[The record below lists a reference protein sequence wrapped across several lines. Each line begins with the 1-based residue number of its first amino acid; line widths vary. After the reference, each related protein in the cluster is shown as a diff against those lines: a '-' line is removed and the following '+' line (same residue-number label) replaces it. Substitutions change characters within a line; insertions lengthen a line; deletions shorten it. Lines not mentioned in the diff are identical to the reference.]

1 MIQLFIH
8 ASNFSYE
15 VKEKAVES
23 AEEEYLPSLKKENVL
38 VVFTTVEK
46 GDDKEIVKKAIDN
59 IKDIFSKVKASC
71 VVIYPYAHL
80 SNNLSSPDVAIS
92 SLKEIEK
99 ELKGSGIETYRAPFG
114 WYKAFSISCYGHPL
128 SELSR
133 RITKS
138 EEFSKSEELEICN
151 KFGFP
156 SSPKA
161 TFMKI
166 ATIEYLKRE
175 LSPSSVIISNE
186 EIKEKREGTMIIKYL
201 KPSGRILPCINED
214 PKIEVTFLGEKQLDF
229 PKEYKD
235 SKNTLKIWEVKEEEG
250 KTTTI
255 WIGNLIYY
263 ILLQAKAMSTPYLP
277 LWISPI
283 QVRLLPVKKEFLQKA
298 EEFANQL
305 LSKGIRV
312 EIDNKDDSLGNKIR
326 RSGMDWIPYVA
337 IVGEREIKTSTLT
350 VRIRKNDEQKSL
362 TIDELYSMIKD
373 EDPIMLKQNTPVKMF
388 D

>member
-15 VKEKAVES
+15 VKEKAVEK
-23 AEEEYLPSLKKENVL
+23 AEEDYLPSLKKENAL

-46 GDDKEIVKKAIDN
+46 GDDEEIIRKAVDN
-59 IKDIFSKVKASC
+59 IKDVFSKVKASC
-71 VVIYPYAHL
+71 VIIYPYAHL

-99 ELKGSGIETYRAPFG
+99 ELKDSGIETYRAPFG

-138 EEFSKSEELEICN
+138 EEFSKSEELEICS

-166 ATIEYLKRE
+166 ATLEYLKKV
-175 LSPSSVIISNE
+175 LSPSSIIISNDE
-186 EIKEKREGTMIIKYL
+186 LKEKEGTMIIRYL

-214 PKIEVTFLGEKQLDF
+214 PKIEVIYFGEKQLDF
-229 PKEYKD
+229 PKEFKD
-235 SKNTLKIWEVKEEEG
+235 SKNSLKIWESKDG
-250 KTTTI
+250 KTTI
-255 WIGNLIYY
+255 WVGNLIYY
-263 ILLQAKAMSTPYLP
+263 ILLQAKSMSTPYLP

-283 QVRLLPVKKEFLQKA
+283 HVRLLPVKKDFLEKT

-305 LSKGIRV
+305 LSKGVRV
-312 EIDNKDDSLGNKIR
+312 EIDNKDDGLGNKIR
-326 RSGMDWIPYVA
+326 RSGIDWIPYVA

-350 VRIRKNDEQKSL
+350 VRIRKKDEQKSL
-362 TIDELYSMIKD
+362 TIDELYALIKD
-373 EDPIMLKQNTPVKMF
+373 EDPLMLKQTTPVKIF

>member
-15 VKEKAVES
+15 VKEKAVEK
-23 AEEEYLPSLKKENVL
+23 AEEDYLPSLKKENAL

-46 GDDKEIVKKAIDN
+46 GDDEEIIRKAVEN

-71 VVIYPYAHL
+71 VIIYPYAHL

-99 ELKGSGIETYRAPFG
+99 ELKDSGIETYRAPFG

-166 ATIEYLKRE
+166 ATLEYLKKE
-175 LSPSSVIISNE
+175 LSPSSIIISNDE
-186 EIKEKREGTMIIKYL
+186 LKEKEGTMIIRYL

-214 PKIEVTFLGEKQLDF
+214 PKIEVIYFGEKQLDF
-229 PKEYKD
+229 PKEFKD
-235 SKNTLKIWEVKEEEG
+235 SKNSLKIWESKDG
-250 KTTTI
+250 KTTI
-255 WIGNLIYY
+255 WVGNLIYY
-263 ILLQAKAMSTPYLP
+263 ILLQAKSMSTPYLP

-283 QVRLLPVKKEFLQKA
+283 HVRLLPVKKDFLEKT

-305 LSKGIRV
+305 LSKGVRV
-312 EIDNKDDSLGNKIR
+312 EIDNKDDGLGNKIR

-350 VRIRKNDEQKSL
+350 VRIRKKDEQKSL
-362 TIDELYSMIKD
+362 TVDELYALIKD
-373 EDPIMLKQNTPVKMF
+373 EDPLMLRQNTPVKMF

>member
-15 VKEKAVES
+15 VKEKAVEK
-23 AEEEYLPSLKKENVL
+23 AEEDYLPSLKKENAL

-46 GDDKEIVKKAIDN
+46 GDDEEIIRKAVEN

-71 VVIYPYAHL
+71 VIIYPYAHL
-80 SNNLSSPDVAIS
+80 SNNLSSPDIAIS

-99 ELKGSGIETYRAPFG
+99 ELKESGIETYRAPFG
-114 WYKAFSISCYGHPL
+114 WYKAFGISCYGHPL

-166 ATIEYLKRE
+166 ATLEYLKKE
-175 LSPSSVIISNE
+175 LSPSSIIISNDE
-186 EIKEKREGTMIIKYL
+186 LKEKEGTMIIRYL

-214 PKIEVTFLGEKQLDF
+214 PKIEVIYFGEKQLDF

-235 SKNTLKIWEVKEEEG
+235 SKNSLKIWESKDG
-250 KTTTI
+250 KTTI
-255 WIGNLIYY
+255 WVGNLIYY
-263 ILLQAKAMSTPYLP
+263 ILLQAKSMSTPYLP

-283 QVRLLPVKKEFLQKA
+283 HVRLLPVKKDFLEKT

-305 LSKGIRV
+305 LSKGVRV
-312 EIDNKDDSLGNKIR
+312 EIDNKDDGLGNKIR

-350 VRIRKNDEQKSL
+350 VRIRKKDEQKSL
-362 TIDELYSMIKD
+362 TIDELYALIKD
-373 EDPIMLKQNTPVKMF
+373 EDHLMLRQNTPVKMF

>member
-15 VKEKAVES
+15 VKEKAVEK
-23 AEEEYLPSLKKENVL
+23 AEEDYLPSLKKENAL

-46 GDDKEIVKKAIDN
+46 GDDEEIIRKAVEN

-71 VVIYPYAHL
+71 VIIYPYAHL

-99 ELKGSGIETYRAPFG
+99 ELKDSGIETYRAPFG

-166 ATIEYLKRE
+166 ATLEYLKKE
-175 LSPSSVIISNE
+175 LSPSSIIISNDE
-186 EIKEKREGTMIIKYL
+186 LKEKEGTMIIRYL

-214 PKIEVTFLGEKQLDF
+214 PKIEVIYFGEKQLDF
-229 PKEYKD
+229 PKEFKD
-235 SKNTLKIWEVKEEEG
+235 SKNSLKIWESKDG
-250 KTTTI
+250 KTTI
-255 WIGNLIYY
+255 WVGNLIYY
-263 ILLQAKAMSTPYLP
+263 ILLQAKSMSTPYLP

-283 QVRLLPVKKEFLQKA
+283 HVRLLPVKKDFLEKT

-305 LSKGIRV
+305 LSKGVRV
-312 EIDNKDDSLGNKIR
+312 EIDNKDDGLGNKIR

-350 VRIRKNDEQKSL
+350 VRIRKKDEQKSL
-362 TIDELYSMIKD
+362 TIDELYTIIKD
-373 EDPIMLKQNTPVKMF
+373 EDPLMLRQNTPVKMF

>member
-15 VKEKAVES
+15 VKEKAIEK
-23 AEEEYLPSLKKENVL
+23 AEEDYLPSLKKENAL

-46 GDDKEIVKKAIDN
+46 GDDEEIIRKAVDN
-59 IKDIFSKVKASC
+59 IKDVFSKVKASC
-71 VVIYPYAHL
+71 VIIYPYAHL

-99 ELKGSGIETYRAPFG
+99 ELKDSGIETYRAPFG

-138 EEFSKSEELEICN
+138 EEFSKSEELEICS

-166 ATIEYLKRE
+166 ATLEYLKKV
-175 LSPSSVIISNE
+175 LSPSSIIISNDE
-186 EIKEKREGTMIIKYL
+186 LKEKEGTMIIRYL

-214 PKIEVTFLGEKQLDF
+214 PKIEVIYFGEKQLDF
-229 PKEYKD
+229 PKEFKD
-235 SKNTLKIWEVKEEEG
+235 SKNSLKIWESKDG
-250 KTTTI
+250 KTTI
-255 WIGNLIYY
+255 WVGNLIYY
-263 ILLQAKAMSTPYLP
+263 ILLQAKSMSTPYLP

-283 QVRLLPVKKEFLQKA
+283 HVRLLPVKKDFLEKT

-305 LSKGIRV
+305 LSKGVRV
-312 EIDNKDDSLGNKIR
+312 EIDNKDDGLGNKIR
-326 RSGMDWIPYVA
+326 RSGIDWIPYVA

-350 VRIRKNDEQKSL
+350 VRIRKKDEQKSL
-362 TIDELYSMIKD
+362 TIDELYALIKD
-373 EDPIMLKQNTPVKMF
+373 EDPLMLKQTTPVKIF

>member
-1 MIQLFIH
+1 MMQLFIH

-15 VKEKAVES
+15 VKEKAVGK
-23 AEEEYLPSLKKENVL
+23 AEEDYLPSLKKENAL

-46 GDDKEIVKKAIDN
+46 GDDEEIIRKAVEN

-71 VVIYPYAHL
+71 VIIYPYAHL

-99 ELKGSGIETYRAPFG
+99 ELKDSGIETYRAPFG

-166 ATIEYLKRE
+166 ATLEYLKKE
-175 LSPSSVIISNE
+175 LSPSSIIISNDE
-186 EIKEKREGTMIIKYL
+186 LKEKEGTMIIRYL
-201 KPSGRILPCINED
+201 KASGRILPCINED
-214 PKIEVTFLGEKQLDF
+214 PKIEVIYFGEKQLDF
-229 PKEYKD
+229 PKEFKD
-235 SKNTLKIWEVKEEEG
+235 SKNSLKIWESKDG
-250 KTTTI
+250 KTTI
-255 WIGNLIYY
+255 WVGNLIYY
-263 ILLQAKAMSTPYLP
+263 ILLQAKSMSTPYLP

-283 QVRLLPVKKEFLQKA
+283 HVRLLPVKKDFLEKT

-305 LSKGIRV
+305 LSKGVRV
-312 EIDNKDDSLGNKIR
+312 EIDNKDDGLGNKIR

-350 VRIRKNDEQKSL
+350 VRIRKKDEQKSL
-362 TIDELYSMIKD
+362 TVDELYALIKD
-373 EDPIMLKQNTPVKMF
+373 EDPLMLRQNTPVKMF

>member
-15 VKEKAVES
+15 VKEKAVEK
-23 AEEEYLPSLKKENVL
+23 AEEDYLPSLKKENAL

-46 GDDKEIVKKAIDN
+46 GDDEEIIRKAVEN

-71 VVIYPYAHL
+71 VIIYPYAHL

-99 ELKGSGIETYRAPFG
+99 ELKDSGIETYRAPFG

-133 RITKS
+133 RIMKS

-166 ATIEYLKRE
+166 ATLEYLKKE
-175 LSPSSVIISNE
+175 LSPSSIIISNDE
-186 EIKEKREGTMIIKYL
+186 LKEKEGTMIIRYL

-214 PKIEVTFLGEKQLDF
+214 PKIEVIYFGEKQLDF
-229 PKEYKD
+229 PKEFKD
-235 SKNTLKIWEVKEEEG
+235 SKNSLKIWESKDG
-250 KTTTI
+250 KTTI
-255 WIGNLIYY
+255 WVGNLIYY
-263 ILLQAKAMSTPYLP
+263 ILLQAKSMSTPYLP

-283 QVRLLPVKKEFLQKA
+283 HVRLLPVKKDFLEKT

-305 LSKGIRV
+305 LSKGVRV
-312 EIDNKDDSLGNKIR
+312 EIDNKDDGLGNKIR

-337 IVGEREIKTSTLT
+337 MVGEREIKTSTLT
-350 VRIRKNDEQKSL
+350 VRIRKKDEQKSL
-362 TIDELYSMIKD
+362 TVDELYALIKS
-373 EDPIMLKQNTPVKMF
+373 EDPLMLRQNTPVKMF

>member
-15 VKEKAVES
+15 VKEKAVEK
-23 AEEEYLPSLKKENVL
+23 AEEDYLPSLKKENAL

-46 GDDKEIVKKAIDN
+46 GDDEEIIRKAVDN
-59 IKDIFSKVKASC
+59 IKDVFSKVKASC
-71 VVIYPYAHL
+71 VIIYPYAHL

-99 ELKGSGIETYRAPFG
+99 ELKDSGIETYRAPFG

-138 EEFSKSEELEICN
+138 EEFSKSEELEICS

-166 ATIEYLKRE
+166 ATLEYLKKV
-175 LSPSSVIISNE
+175 LSPSSIIISNDE
-186 EIKEKREGTMIIKYL
+186 LKEKEGTMIIRYL

-214 PKIEVTFLGEKQLDF
+214 PKIEVIYFGEKQLDF
-229 PKEYKD
+229 PKEFKD
-235 SKNTLKIWEVKEEEG
+235 SKNSLKIWDSKDG
-250 KTTTI
+250 KTTI
-255 WIGNLIYY
+255 WVGNLIYY
-263 ILLQAKAMSTPYLP
+263 ILLQAKSMSTPYLP

-283 QVRLLPVKKEFLQKA
+283 HVRLLPVKKDFLEKT

-305 LSKGIRV
+305 LSKGVRV
-312 EIDNKDDSLGNKIR
+312 EIDNKDDGLGNKIR
-326 RSGMDWIPYVA
+326 RSGIDWIPYVA

-350 VRIRKNDEQKSL
+350 VRIRKKDEQKSL
-362 TIDELYSMIKD
+362 TIDELYALIKD
-373 EDPIMLKQNTPVKMF
+373 EDPLMLKQNTPVKIF

>member
-15 VKEKAVES
+15 VKEKAVEK
-23 AEEEYLPSLKKENVL
+23 AEEDYLPSLKKENAL

-46 GDDKEIVKKAIDN
+46 GDDEEIIRKAVEN

-71 VVIYPYAHL
+71 VIIYPYAHL

-99 ELKGSGIETYRAPFG
+99 ELKDSGIETYRAPFG

-133 RITKS
+133 RIMKS

-161 TFMKI
+161 TFIKI
-166 ATIEYLKRE
+166 ATLEYLKKE
-175 LSPSSVIISNE
+175 LSPSSIIISNDE
-186 EIKEKREGTMIIKYL
+186 LKEKEGTMIIRYL

-214 PKIEVTFLGEKQLDF
+214 PKIEVIYFGEKQLDF
-229 PKEYKD
+229 PKEFKD
-235 SKNTLKIWEVKEEEG
+235 SKNSLKIWESKDG
-250 KTTTI
+250 KTTI
-255 WIGNLIYY
+255 WVGNLIYY
-263 ILLQAKAMSTPYLP
+263 ILLQAKSMSTPYLP

-283 QVRLLPVKKEFLQKA
+283 HVRLLPVKKDFLEKT

-305 LSKGIRV
+305 LSKGVRV
-312 EIDNKDDSLGNKIR
+312 EIDNKDDGLGNKIR

-337 IVGEREIKTSTLT
+337 MVGEREIKTSTLT
-350 VRIRKNDEQKSL
+350 VRIRKKDEQKSL
-362 TIDELYSMIKD
+362 TVDELYALIKS
-373 EDPIMLKQNTPVKMF
+373 EDPLMLRQNTPVKMF

>member
-15 VKEKAVES
+15 VKEKAVEK
-23 AEEEYLPSLKKENVL
+23 AEEDYLPSLKKENAL

-46 GDDKEIVKKAIDN
+46 GDDEEIIRKAVEN

-71 VVIYPYAHL
+71 VIIYPYAHL

-99 ELKGSGIETYRAPFG
+99 ELKDSGIETYRAPFG

-166 ATIEYLKRE
+166 ATLEYLKKE
-175 LSPSSVIISNE
+175 LSPSSIIISNDE
-186 EIKEKREGTMIIKYL
+186 LKEKEGTMIIRYL

-214 PKIEVTFLGEKQLDF
+214 PKIEVIYFGKKQLDF
-229 PKEYKD
+229 PKEFKD
-235 SKNTLKIWEVKEEEG
+235 SKNSLKIWESKDG
-250 KTTTI
+250 KTTI
-255 WIGNLIYY
+255 WVGNLIYY
-263 ILLQAKAMSTPYLP
+263 ILLQAKSMSTPYLP

-283 QVRLLPVKKEFLQKA
+283 HVRLLPVKKDFLEKT

-305 LSKGIRV
+305 LSKGVRV
-312 EIDNKDDSLGNKIR
+312 EIDNKDDGLGNKIR

-337 IVGEREIKTSTLT
+337 IIGEREIKTSTLT
-350 VRIRKNDEQKSL
+350 VRIRKKDEQKSL
-362 TIDELYSMIKD
+362 TVDELYALIKD
-373 EDPIMLKQNTPVKMF
+373 EDPLMLRQNTPVKMF

>member
-15 VKEKAVES
+15 VKEKAVEK
-23 AEEEYLPSLKKENVL
+23 AEEDYLPSLKKENAL

-46 GDDKEIVKKAIDN
+46 GDDEEIIRKAVEN

-71 VVIYPYAHL
+71 VIIYPYAHL

-99 ELKGSGIETYRAPFG
+99 ELKDSGIETYRAPFG

-166 ATIEYLKRE
+166 ATLEYLKKE
-175 LSPSSVIISNE
+175 LSPSSIIISNDE
-186 EIKEKREGTMIIKYL
+186 LKEKEGTMIIRYL

-214 PKIEVTFLGEKQLDF
+214 PKIEVIYFGEKQLDF
-229 PKEYKD
+229 PKEFKD
-235 SKNTLKIWEVKEEEG
+235 SKNSLKIWESKDG
-250 KTTTI
+250 KTTI
-255 WIGNLIYY
+255 WVGNLIYY
-263 ILLQAKAMSTPYLP
+263 ILLQAKSMSTTPYLP

-283 QVRLLPVKKEFLQKA
+283 HVRLLPVKKDFLEKT

-305 LSKGIRV
+305 LSKGVRV
-312 EIDNKDDSLGNKIR
+312 EIDNKDDGLGNKIR

-350 VRIRKNDEQKSL
+350 VRIRKKDEQKSL
-362 TIDELYSMIKD
+362 TVDELYALIKD
-373 EDPIMLKQNTPVKMF
+373 EDPLMLRQNTPVKMF

>member
-15 VKEKAVES
+15 VKEKAVEK
-23 AEEEYLPSLKKENVL
+23 AEEDYLPSLKKENAL

-46 GDDKEIVKKAIDN
+46 GDDEEIIRKAVEN

-71 VVIYPYAHL
+71 VIIYPYAHL

-92 SLKEIEK
+92 YLKEIEK
-99 ELKGSGIETYRAPFG
+99 ELKDSGIETYRAPFG

-166 ATIEYLKRE
+166 ATLEYLKKE
-175 LSPSSVIISNE
+175 LSPSSIIISNDE
-186 EIKEKREGTMIIKYL
+186 LKEKEGTMIIRYL

-214 PKIEVTFLGEKQLDF
+214 PKIEVIYFGEKQLDF
-229 PKEYKD
+229 PKEFKD
-235 SKNTLKIWEVKEEEG
+235 SKNSLKIWESKDG
-250 KTTTI
+250 KTTI
-255 WIGNLIYY
+255 WVGNLIYY
-263 ILLQAKAMSTPYLP
+263 ILLQAKSMSTPYLP

-283 QVRLLPVKKEFLQKA
+283 HVRLLPVKKDFLEKT

-305 LSKGIRV
+305 LSKGVRV
-312 EIDNKDDSLGNKIR
+312 EIDNKDDGLGNKIR

-350 VRIRKNDEQKSL
+350 VRIRKKDEQKSL
-362 TIDELYSMIKD
+362 TVDELYALIKD
-373 EDPIMLKQNTPVKMF
+373 EDPLMLRQNTPVKMF

>member
-15 VKEKAVES
+15 VKEKAVEK
-23 AEEEYLPSLKKENVL
+23 AEEDYLPSLKKENAL

-46 GDDKEIVKKAIDN
+46 GDDEEIIRKAVDN
-59 IKDIFSKVKASC
+59 IKDVFSKVKASC
-71 VVIYPYAHL
+71 VIIYPYAHL

-99 ELKGSGIETYRAPFG
+99 ELKDSGIETYRAPFG

-138 EEFSKSEELEICN
+138 EEFSKSEELEICS

-166 ATIEYLKRE
+166 ATLEYLKKV
-175 LSPSSVIISNE
+175 LSPSSIIISNDE
-186 EIKEKREGTMIIKYL
+186 LKEKEGTMIIRYL

-214 PKIEVTFLGEKQLDF
+214 PKIEVIYFGEKQLDF
-229 PKEYKD
+229 PKEFKD
-235 SKNTLKIWEVKEEEG
+235 SKNSLKIWESKDG
-250 KTTTI
+250 KTTI
-255 WIGNLIYY
+255 WVGNLIYY
-263 ILLQAKAMSTPYLP
+263 ILLQAKSMSTPYLP

-283 QVRLLPVKKEFLQKA
+283 HVRLLPVKKDFLEKT

-305 LSKGIRV
+305 LSKGVRV
-312 EIDNKDDSLGNKIR
+312 EIDNKDDGLGNKIR
-326 RSGMDWIPYVA
+326 RSGIDWIPYVA

-350 VRIRKNDEQKSL
+350 VRIRKKDEQKSL
-362 TIDELYSMIKD
+362 TIDELYALIKD
-373 EDPIMLKQNTPVKMF
+373 EDPLMLKQNTPVKIF

>member
-15 VKEKAVES
+15 VKEKAVEK
-23 AEEEYLPSLKKENVL
+23 AEEDYLPSLKKENAL
-38 VVFTTVEK
+38 VVFTTVEM
-46 GDDKEIVKKAIDN
+46 GDDEEIIRKAVEN

-71 VVIYPYAHL
+71 VIIYPYAHL

-99 ELKGSGIETYRAPFG
+99 ELKDSGIETYRAPFG

-166 ATIEYLKRE
+166 ATLEYLKKE
-175 LSPSSVIISNE
+175 LSPSSIIISNDE
-186 EIKEKREGTMIIKYL
+186 LKEKEGTMIIRYL

-214 PKIEVTFLGEKQLDF
+214 PKIEVIYFGEKQLDF
-229 PKEYKD
+229 PKEFKD
-235 SKNTLKIWEVKEEEG
+235 SKNSLKIWESKDG
-250 KTTTI
+250 KTTI
-255 WIGNLIYY
+255 WVGNLIYY
-263 ILLQAKAMSTPYLP
+263 ILLQAKSMSTPYLP

-283 QVRLLPVKKEFLQKA
+283 HVRLLPVKKDFLEKT

-305 LSKGIRV
+305 LSKGVRV
-312 EIDNKDDSLGNKIR
+312 EIDNKDDGLGNKIR

-350 VRIRKNDEQKSL
+350 VRIRKKDEQKSL
-362 TIDELYSMIKD
+362 TVDELYALIKD
-373 EDPIMLKQNTPVKMF
+373 EDPLMLRQNTPVKMF

>member
-23 AEEEYLPSLKKENVL
+23 AEEDYLPSLKKDNVL

-46 GDDKEIVKKAIDN
+46 GDDKEIKRKAVEN

-99 ELKGSGIETYRAPFG
+99 ELKESGIETYRAPFG
-114 WYKAFSISCYGHPL
+114 WYKAFSINCYGHPL

-133 RITKS
+133 RITNS
-138 EEFSKSEELEICN
+138 EEFSKSEELEVCN

-161 TFMKI
+161 SFMKI

-175 LSPSSVIISNE
+175 LSPSSIIISNE
-186 EIKEKREGTMIIKYL
+186 EIREKREGTMIIKYI
-201 KPSGRILPCINED
+201 KPSGRVLPCINED
-214 PKIEVTFLGEKQLDF
+214 PKIEVTFLGEKQLGF

-235 SKNTLKIWEVKEEEG
+235 SKNSLKIWETKEG
-250 KTTTI
+250 KTTI
-255 WIGNLIYY
+255 WVGNLIYY
-263 ILLQAKAMSTPYLP
+263 ILLQAKSMNTPYLP
-277 LWISPI
+277 LWFSPVH
-283 QVRLLPVKKEFLQKA
+283 VRLLPVKKEFLEKA

-312 EIDNKDDSLGNKIR
+312 EIDNKDDGLGNKIR

-337 IVGEREIKTSTLT
+337 IVGEREIKTTTLT
-350 VRIRKNDEQKSL
+350 VRIRKTDEQISL

-373 EDPIMLKQNTPVKMF
+373 EDPLMLKQNIPVKMF

>member
-15 VKEKAVES
+15 VKEKAVEK
-23 AEEEYLPSLKKENVL
+23 AEEDYLPSLKKENAL

-46 GDDKEIVKKAIDN
+46 GDDEEIIRKAVEN

-71 VVIYPYAHL
+71 VIIYPYAHL

-99 ELKGSGIETYRAPFG
+99 ELKDSGIETYRAPFG

-166 ATIEYLKRE
+166 ATLEHLKKE
-175 LSPSSVIISNE
+175 LSPSSIIISNDE
-186 EIKEKREGTMIIKYL
+186 LKEKEGTMIIRYL

-214 PKIEVTFLGEKQLDF
+214 PKIEVIYFGEKQLDF
-229 PKEYKD
+229 PKEFKD
-235 SKNTLKIWEVKEEEG
+235 SKNSLKIWESKDG
-250 KTTTI
+250 KTTI
-255 WIGNLIYY
+255 WVGNLIYY
-263 ILLQAKAMSTPYLP
+263 ILLQAKSMSTPYLP

-283 QVRLLPVKKEFLQKA
+283 HVRLLPVKKDFLEKT

-305 LSKGIRV
+305 LSKGVRV
-312 EIDNKDDSLGNKIR
+312 EIDNKDDGLGNKIR

-350 VRIRKNDEQKSL
+350 VRIRKKDEQKSL
-362 TIDELYSMIKD
+362 TVDELYALIKD
-373 EDPIMLKQNTPVKMF
+373 EDPLMLRQNTPVKMF